1 MFKKKSLL
9 SEFSHYSGS
18 YLLLSASLIF
28 SLSSGTAYSAPPI
41 KNSAG
46 SVTFSGEAPELPGT
60 EELGATGITTSD
72 ATENTTASN
81 ALFAVPGLTWKVSW
95 PREEALAARG
105 NTPSDVT
112 ENATTPNLPFYS
124 ITFRWEPPYQSVE
137 TTDSTPS
144 VPDGAS
150 NAPLSNQ
157 DPMLTECSGWPD
169 QDVNASSNWQAHFAM
184 LLSELDS
191 DPADGT
197 NVAFPALDLVNP
209 SLQEMEL
216 NNDSLNNDSLNGAL
230 LSIETSPANYTVIDL
245 YYVLWLIAKHNGEQN
260 LMKVLRLNAIIL
272 KRYLTLGDY
281 SLLHALGDISGAKRA
296 FLKALID
303 LRSALSQASS
313 RHETA
318 EIMTQFI
325 FNDLYDFVHSQAMD
339 VFELKVGSPLAID
352 TLTFLYELDQIS
364 AQLFD
369 GNNYVEANNIAY
381 ARSRAWFF
389 IFGQF
394 GHRKP
399 SPKEPKRCCR
409 HYRQCR
415 RHQDLRQA
423 VERYA
428 QHDRKLYSA
437 CSSLTALFTLFLGNQ
452 EMAYNML
459 ERLSWSD
466 PYFRRGNYSPDME
479 SIVSWAVDS
488 NLRMFEPP
496 ERNRIIQ
503 ALSLMASNPF
513 PPSSLH
519 RTPETIRSAGN
530 PEVLEALKKEL
541 LRVNSE

>member
-9 SEFSHYSGS
+9 SNFSHYSGS

-46 SVTFSGEAPELPGT
+46 SVTFSGETPELPGT

-72 ATENTTASN
+72 ATENTTAWDAPVSGPSG
-81 ALFAVPGLTWKVSW
+81 VTWSVTL
-95 PREEALAARG
+95 PADEE
-105 NTPSDVT
+105 P
-112 ENATTPNLPFYS
+112 
-124 ITFRWEPPYQSVE
+124 
-137 TTDSTPS
+137 
-144 VPDGAS
+144 GAS
-150 NAPLSNQ
+150 NAPLSDQ
-157 DPMLTECSGWPD
+157 DPMLPECSGFPN
-169 QDVNASSNWQAHFAM
+169 QNVEATHNWQAHFSM

-191 DPADGT
+191 DPANGT

-209 SLQEMEL
+209 SLKEMELNYDSLNKDSL
-216 NNDSLNNDSLNGAL
+216 NNDSLNNDSLNNDSLNNAL
-230 LSIETSPANYTVIDL
+230 LSIETNPADYTLIDL
-245 YYVLWLIAKHNGEQN
+245 YYVLWSIAKRNSEQS
-260 LMKVLRLNAIIL
+260 LMKVLRLNAMIL
-272 KRYLTLGDY
+272 KHYLSPRKVAGFHKL
-281 SLLHALGDISGAKRA
+281 SGLK
-296 FLKALID
+296 FLKWRFHEALTG
-303 LRSALSQASS
+303 LRSALSQANS

-325 FNDLYDFVHSQAMD
+325 FNDLYDFVHSQA
-339 VFELKVGSPLAID
+339 VHSFEQEVDLNGPLGIHI
-352 TLTFLYELDQIS
+352 LTFLYELDQIS

-369 GNNYVEANNIAY
+369 GNNYVESNNIAY

-394 GHRKP
+394 GHR
-399 SPKEPKRCCR
+399 EPLPN
-409 HYRQCR
+409 HSWQCR
-415 RHQDLRQA
+415 YHSHVRQA
-423 VERYA
+423 IERYS
-428 QHDRKLYSA
+428 QHDRNLYSA
-437 CSSLTALFTLFLGNQ
+437 YSSLTALFTLFLGNQ

-466 PYFRRGNYSPDME
+466 PYFRRGNYPPDME
-479 SIVSWAVDS
+479 SIVSWVVDS

-503 ALSLMASNPF
+503 ALTLMASNPF

-519 RTPETIRSAGN
+519 RTPDTIRSAAN

-541 LRVNSE
+541 LQAKSE

>member
-9 SEFSHYSGS
+9 SNFSHYSGS

-41 KNSAG
+41 KNSAD
-46 SVTFSGEAPELPGT
+46 SVTFSGETPELPGT

-72 ATENTTASN
+72 ATENTTASG
-81 ALFAVPGLTWKVSW
+81 ALVAEPGLSWSVSW
-95 PREEALAARG
+95 PAEEALAATG
-105 NTPSDVT
+105 NTTAS
-112 ENATTPNLPFYS
+112 NAPVNLPVWS
-124 ITFRWEPPYQSVE
+124 ITFQWEPPCQSAE

-144 VPDGAS
+144 VPHGAS

-169 QDVNASSNWQAHFAM
+169 QDVEATHNWQAHFSM

-197 NVAFPALDLVNP
+197 NVAFPALDIVNP
-209 SLQEMEL
+209 SLQEIKL
-216 NNDSLNNDSLNGAL
+216 NSDSLNGAL
-230 LSIETSPANYTVIDL
+230 LSIETNPGNYTLIDL
-245 YYVLWLIAKHNGEQN
+245 YYVLWLIAKHNSEQS

-272 KRYLTLGDY
+272 KHHLSPRQFAVFHKLGGFDAAKVVLLEALTG
-281 SLLHALGDISGAKRA
+281 
-296 FLKALID
+296 
-303 LRSALSQASS
+303 LRNALSQAGSS
-313 RHETA
+313 HETA

-325 FNDLYDFVHSQAMD
+325 FNDLYDFVHSQAESTFQKE
-339 VFELKVGSPLAID
+339 VRINSPLVIN

-399 SPKEPKRCCR
+399 LPKVPKRFR
-409 HYRQCR
+409 RQ
-415 RHQDLRQA
+415 QLVQQA
-423 VERYA
+423 IEGYS
-428 QHDRKLYSA
+428 QHDRNLYSA
-437 CSSLTALFTLFLGNQ
+437 YSSLTALFTLFLGNQ

-466 PYFRRGNYSPDME
+466 PYFRRGNYPPDME
-479 SIVSWAVDS
+479 SIVSWVVDS
-488 NLRMFEPP
+488 SLRMFEPP
-496 ERNRIIQ
+496 ERNRIMQ

-519 RTPETIRSAGN
+519 RTPDTIRSAAN

-541 LRVNSE
+541 LKAKSE